1 MVYTY
6 VCMHTYLISCDISF
20 YRMMQRQADKIGRKV
35 ALIDPLAIAEK
46 WMLWEDDHDDFKT
59 CKSCKE
65 INEVSKEQHRKIIR
79 IIATYI
85 SNQFQEWQDKDV
97 IWAPYNFR

>member
-20 YRMMQRQADKIGRKV
+20 YRMMQRQADKAGSKV
-35 ALIDPLAIAEK
+35 AFLDPLAIAEK
-46 WMLWEDDHDDFKT
+46 HYKGPMFWDDDHDDFKT

-65 INEVSKEQHRKIIR
+65 INEVWKEQHRKIIT

-85 SNQFQEWQDKDV
+85 LNQFQEW
-97 IWAPYNFR
+97 